1 MEESRRAALARE
13 AGAWLEP
20 LLEESGLKFP
30 PELSGGRPQ
39 RVGSS
44 DRSLT
49 VTREGLIA
57 AWRPSAQSGS
67 RRGSTRVVPR
77 EEHPAP

>member
-1 MEESRRAALARE
+1 MEESRHAELARE

-30 PELSGGRPQ
+30 PELSGGRPAV

-44 DRSLT
+44 DRNLT
-49 VTREGLIA
+49 VIKEGSIA
-57 AWRPSAQSGS
+57 VYAG
-67 RRGSTRVVPR
+67 RR
-77 EEHPAP
+77 